1 LPRCRSV
8 SWELGRNNFF
18 IGRPRRETEHFV
30 SLPQKFSKLTQA
42 LHRTFASR
50 LTNNEIK
57 RMSRNWRV
65 GIIGCGV
72 AGLASAVALSRAGHR
87 VTLIER
93 APKLV
98 PVGAGLLLQ
107 PSGQLALAHLGLL
120 DQVIARAEPIEALHA
135 WTHRGRTLVHLP
147 YRKIN
152 PTLTGYGVHRND
164 LFEVLR
170 QAALDAGTAFVLG
183 ATICTS
189 RQSESEILAVDNAGN
204 ELGPFDVLIA
214 ADGSRSQLRHEPRLC
229 ATSRQFPLEAAW
241 FSGKSDAVRGYLHQV
256 TRGGRQLIG
265 LLPLG
270 EGRCSLF
277 CALPAGGKDS
287 LKIRGLASLKQELVS
302 LCPQS
307 ASLLEQIDSLDDLAC
322 TAYQIVNLKK
332 WNAGR
337 LICIGDAAH
346 STTPHLGQ
354 GVNLALLDA
363 VCVAR
368 ELNIGD
374 DVPAALERAA
384 QFRRAQTM
392 WSWRLSNLLGPVFQN
407 EGWLLAAARDAILPV
422 LPHVPWLGALMVGT
436 MAGLNTGLLS
446 RLRVSPNDH
455 SPAFSASTEATAMFG
470 ANSCGK

>member
-1 LPRCRSV
+1 P
-8 SWELGRNNFF
+8 
-18 IGRPRRETEHFV
+18 
-30 SLPQKFSKLTQA
+30 
-42 LHRTFASR
+42 
-50 LTNNEIK
+50 
-57 RMSRNWRV
+57 MSRKWRV
-65 GIIGCGV
+65 GIVGCGV

-135 WTHRGRTLVHLP
+135 WTHRDRTLVRLP
-147 YRKIN
+147 YRKLD

-183 ATICTS
+183 ATICAS
-189 RQSESEILAVDNAGN
+189 RQSESEILAVDDAAN
-204 ELGPFDVLIA
+204 EHGPFDVLIA
-214 ADGSRSQLRHEPRLC
+214 ADGSRSQLRREPRLR
-229 ATSRQFPLEAAW
+229 ATVRQFPLEAAW
-241 FSGKSDAVRGYLHQV
+241 FSGKSDAIRGYLHQV
-256 TRGGRQLIG
+256 TRGSQQLIG

-277 CALPAGGKDS
+277 CAIPTGSRDS
-287 LKIRGLASLKQELVS
+287 LKIRGLAALKEEIVS

-307 ASLLEQIDSLDDLAC
+307 ASLLEQIASLDDLAC
-322 TAYQIVNLKK
+322 TSYQIVKLKK

-354 GVNLALLDA
+354 GVNLGLLDA
-363 VCVAR
+363 VCVAG
-368 ELNIGD
+368 ELNGGG
-374 DVPAALERAA
+374 DVPAALERAG
-384 QFRRAQTM
+384 QFRREEVM

-407 EGWLLAAARDAILPV
+407 EGWMLGAARDRILPV
-422 LPHVPWLGALMVGT
+422 LPHLPWVGALMVGT
-436 MAGLNTGLLS
+436 MAGLNTGLFS
-446 RLRVSPNDH
+446 RLRLNH
-455 SPAFSASTEATAMFG
+455 S
-470 ANSCGK
+470 